1 MHLAGSPLKDMAVCT
16 GFTLLEYE
24 QAFLCKD
31 MSKSDVSGL
40 NCAKVKWK
48 KCIQRNQHN
57 C

>member
-16 GFTLLEYE
+16 GLTLLEYE